1 MHWRT
6 WQSKPVSSAQISIQV
21 QCSSYRIP
29 AGMFVDTDKI
39 ILKLTGKDGG
49 ARALKVTLKKNDGGG
64 SLCLMLT
71 FPV

>member
-1 MHWRT
+1 M
-6 WQSKPVSSAQISIQV
+6 QL
-21 QCSSYRIP
+21 YRIP

-49 ARALKVTLKKNDGGG
+49 ARAVKVTLKKNDGGG